1 MTVEAMQAFRE
12 LAGRD
17 EAVETTVRGAVG
29 PDGNADLA
37 SVVKLGA
44 EHGFQFSEAD
54 VISVFSN
61 DNEELSDFELEL
73 VSAGTLAVCKADKV

>member
-1 MTVEAMQAFRE
+1 M
-12 LAGRD
+12 
-17 EAVETTVRGAVG
+17 TVRGAVG
-29 PDGNADLA
+29 PDGNPDLA
-37 SVVKLGA
+37 GVVKLGA

>member
-1 MTVEAMQAFRE
+1 MTVEAMRAFRK

-17 EAVETTVRGAVG
+17 EAVETAVRGAVG

-37 SVVKLGA
+37 GVVKLGA

>member
-1 MTVEAMQAFRE
+1 MSVEAMRAFRK

-17 EAVETTVRGAVG
+17 EAVETAVRGAVG

-37 SVVKLGA
+37 GVVKLGA
-44 EHGFQFSEAD
+44 EHGFQFSETD